1 MSRELQEF
9 SIMVDVCF
17 EPVEVIEQEESLWD
31 QILVLFIWLRY
42 NVQFNKLSIR
52 AQGFLCLNLAYFNF
66 QINFAVPCRKEPHLP
81 KKL

>member
-31 QILVLFIWLRY
+31 QILVLFI
-42 NVQFNKLSIR
+42 
-52 AQGFLCLNLAYFNF
+52 
-66 QINFAVPCRKEPHLP
+66 
-81 KKL
+81 